1 MESGSRERGERKTS
15 SAASNMNQNN
25 SNRNSKAIA
34 QYNADAGL
42 LAEFE
47 QSADSGKS
55 FNYSRSVTNAPKK
68 VPEEQ
73 ITAYLSK
80 IQRGG
85 LIQSFGC
92 MLAIEEP
99 TFKIISYSENCFGF
113 MGLDSLF
120 DAKHEMG
127 LIGIDART
135 LFSLSS
141 VASLVKA
148 VQSWD
153 ISMLNPIC
161 VHSRSNQKPFY
172 AILHRI
178 DVGVIIDLE
187 PVSWGD
193 PSLSLVGAVQSQKL
207 AVRAISRLQSLPG
220 GDIGALCNTIVEDV
234 QKLTGYDRVMVYKF
248 HDDNHGEVV
257 SEIRRSDLEPY
268 LGLHYPATDIPQAA
282 RFLYKQNRV
291 GMICDC
297 QANQVRVIQSE
308 QLEHPLCLVNSTL
321 RSPHNCHTQYMANM
335 GSIASLVLAIQ
346 IDENESMKL

>member
-1 MESGSRERGERKTS
+1 
-15 SAASNMNQNN
+15 
-25 SNRNSKAIA
+25 
-34 QYNADAGL
+34 
-42 LAEFE
+42 
-47 QSADSGKS
+47 
-55 FNYSRSVTNAPKK
+55 
-68 VPEEQ
+68 
-73 ITAYLSK
+73 
-80 IQRGG
+80 
-85 LIQSFGC
+85 

-99 TFKIISYSENCFGF
+99 TFKIISYSENCFDF

-135 LFSLSS
+135 LFSPSS

-161 VHSRSNQKPFY
+161 VHSRSTQKLFY

-178 DVGVIIDLE
+178 DLGVIIDLE

-193 PSLSLVGAVQSQKL
+193 PSLSLVDAVQSQKL

-220 GDIGALCNTIVEDV
+220 GDIGALCDTIVEDV

-291 GMICDC
+291 QMICDC
-297 QANQVRVIQSE
+297 QANQVSVIQSE

-321 RSPHNCHTQYMANM
+321 RSPHNCHTIWQTWVPLPHWFWAFWLSY
-335 GSIASLVLAIQ
+335 
-346 IDENESMKL
+346 